1 MKVLLKVLG
10 VIEFIG
16 GIILLIFFFINV
28 GRTGFDSVTFTLIL
42 SLFVSGAIYFY
53 LSSLGSRVDYLE
65 DKIILDNRENKQL
78 IDLIQKLGQRVKALE
93 AKLNEKQSQE
103 SNKE

>member
-1 MKVLLKVLG
+1 M
-10 VIEFIG
+10 
-16 GIILLIFFFINV
+16 

-53 LSSLGSRVDYLE
+53 LSNLGSRVDYLE
-65 DKIILDNRENKQL
+65 DRIILDNRENKQL
-78 IDLIQKLGQRVKALE
+78 IDQIQKLGQRVKTLE

-103 SNKE
+103 SNNE